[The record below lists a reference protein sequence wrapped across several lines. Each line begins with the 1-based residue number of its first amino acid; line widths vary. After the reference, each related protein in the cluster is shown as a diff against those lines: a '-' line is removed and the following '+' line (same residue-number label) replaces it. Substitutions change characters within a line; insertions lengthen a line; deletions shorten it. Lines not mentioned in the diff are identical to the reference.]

1 MNFSLNKTSQKEEND
16 LNKIEKERIRKF
28 IIESATIVHS
38 DKENILDYIVHLTMN
53 ESFYNY
59 GSTQFFGNINNQIL
73 MTSDINKMTND
84 ISLSL
89 KTYLDRVNI
98 HKNLKIIC
106 DKIDISVPR
115 EVGELEEK
123 FQKIKSI
130 VDKILNCG
138 ICHKI
143 ARLIVDCKNDNID
156 VKDIEYVLLK
166 TLRYEFLY

>member
-1 MNFSLNKTSQKEEND
+1 MNLLLNKTSSKKEND

-28 IIESATIVHS
+28 IVESATIVHS
-38 DKENILDYIVHLTMN
+38 DNEDILDYIVHLTMN

-59 GSTQFFGNINNQIL
+59 GSSQFFGNINNQIL

-89 KTYLDRVNI
+89 KAYLDRVNI
-98 HKNLKIIC
+98 HENLKIIC
-106 DKIDISVPR
+106 NKTDISVPK
-115 EVGELEEK
+115 EVTELEEK
-123 FQKIKSI
+123 FENIKSI
-130 VDKILNCG
+130 IDKIFDRN
-138 ICHKI
+138 ICYKT